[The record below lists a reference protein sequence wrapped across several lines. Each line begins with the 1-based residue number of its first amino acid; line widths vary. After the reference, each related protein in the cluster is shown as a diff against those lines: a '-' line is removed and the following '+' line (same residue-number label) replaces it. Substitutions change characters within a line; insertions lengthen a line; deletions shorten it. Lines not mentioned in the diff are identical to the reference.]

1 MARICRNV
9 AWRAALAVAAVAL
22 GATAEAGLSR
32 EFTLHR
38 PSTSWFFMD
47 YDNGDGVPNRVV
59 AYGLPGDVG
68 LLADMDGD
76 TLADLIV
83 YRDGN
88 WFIDLRNDGA
98 ADVVRTLGG
107 PDDVPV
113 AADFNGKGRAAI
125 GIYRPSN
132 GTWYLDVN
140 SDGVLDHIS
149 VYGGAA
155 GDQPVVADFNGD
167 GRADRA
173 IFNAG
178 VWSVDYGLNGTT
190 DAVYHLGLAGDI
202 PLAADFDG
210 DWLAEIAVYRGGVW
224 FLDYENDS
232 TVDRVVN
239 YGGPDDRPLFA
250 PVNPASSLFVRQG
263 AVGGNG
269 TQAQPY
275 GTVNQALAVAAPN
288 TILRIAAG
296 NYPENIIVFQRQD
309 LTFLGAGV
317 QGTFLRGGSASG
329 GNPQDAMTVFESD
342 NIVLRNL
349 HVRSPDRRGL
359 INQGSSM
366 TLDRITTKKNYSHG
380 VLGVGSGP
388 RVATLLIEYCDVNK
402 SRQGNGLRL
411 EGGVQATVRR
421 SQIDNNGIEVTE
433 PLPTPSGIG
442 RGVEAFN
449 DSQLTLENSSVSRN
463 YDGGLLF
470 VQTSS
475 ALVRY
480 SEINLNGL
488 NGFFFQQN
496 ASADIYGNSIFDN
509 GTAGARGAVTG
520 FNGIEIFDGWTGPQ
534 MLIHENWISGNTAS
548 GIYIGGSA
556 VNVVVANNWF
566 FNNFL
571 GVTLNAAPSTVTV
584 QGNVFE
590 LPPTAQANEEG
601 LLIVGPGPT
610 VTVGGPGARN
620 TFRDYLNA
628 GGASPAI
635 HCAGSPL
642 PAVTCPPSG
651 NIWDNVDLPVL
662 GCPAS
667 CSSAP

>member
-1 MARICRNV
+1 
-9 AWRAALAVAAVAL
+9 
-22 GATAEAGLSR
+22 
-32 EFTLHR
+32 
-38 PSTSWFFMD
+38 MD
-47 YDNGDGVPNRVV
+47 YDNGDSVPNRVV
-59 AYGLPGDVG
+59 PYGLPGDVG

-98 ADVVRTLGG
+98 EDVVRTLGG

-155 GDQPVVADFNGD
+155 GDQPVVADYNGD

-178 VWSVDYGLNGTT
+178 VWSVDYNLNGTT
-190 DAVYHLGLAGDI
+190 DAVFYLGLPGDI
-202 PLAADFDG
+202 ALAGDFDG
-210 DWLAEIAVYRGGVW
+210 DWLADNAVYRAGTW
-224 FLDYENDS
+224 FLDYGNNS
-232 TVDRVVN
+232 TVDRAIN
-239 YGGPDDRPLFA
+239 YGGPDDRPLYG

-275 GTVNQALAVAAPN
+275 GTVNQGLAAATPG
-288 TILRIAAG
+288 TIIRVGAG
-296 NYPENIIVFQRQD
+296 NYPENIIVFRRQD

-317 QGTFLRGGSASG
+317 QGTFFRGGSTSG

-342 NIVLRNL
+342 DIVLRNL

-366 TLDRITTKKNYSHG
+366 TLDRVTTKKNWSHG

-388 RVATLLIEYCDVNK
+388 RVATLLIEHSDLNR
-402 SRQGNGLRL
+402 SRMGNGLRL
-411 EGGVQATVRR
+411 EGGVQATVRY
-421 SQIDNNGIEVTE
+421 SSIDRNGLEVTE

-449 DSQLTLENSSVSRN
+449 DSQLTLEHSSVSRN

-475 ALVRY
+475 ALV
-480 SEINLNGL
+480 SSSTISLNGL

-496 ASADIYGNSIFDN
+496 AGAQIVGSDIVDN
-509 GTAGARGAVTG
+509 GVAGTRGAVTG

-534 MLIHENWISGNTAS
+534 MLVQSNWISGNTAS
-548 GIYIGGSA
+548 GIYVGGST
-556 VNVVVANNWF
+556 VNVQILGNTF

-571 GVTLNAAPSTVTV
+571 GVTINAAPSTVTV
-584 QGNVFE
+584 DGNQFE
-590 LPPTAQANEEG
+590 LPLAQANEEAM
-601 LLIVGPGPT
+601 LIVGPGPN
-610 VTVGGPGARN
+610 VNVGGNGAEQN
-620 TFRDYLNA
+620 TFRNYLNA

-635 HCAGSPL
+635 HCGGSPL
-642 PAVTCPPSG
+642 PAVTCPASG
-651 NIWDNVDLPVL
+651 NVWDNVDLRVL

-667 CSSAP
+667 CSSSP